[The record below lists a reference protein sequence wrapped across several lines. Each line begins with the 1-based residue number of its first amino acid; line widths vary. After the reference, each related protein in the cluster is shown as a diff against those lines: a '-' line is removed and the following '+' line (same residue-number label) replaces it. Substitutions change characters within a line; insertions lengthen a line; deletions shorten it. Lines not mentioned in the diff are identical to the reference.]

1 MVVLIVDDCLFAQ
14 VPVESH
20 LSLHLCDKFYV
31 STELFGMKSKII
43 VFGLI
48 ELVKR
53 VLAKSFDVDTWFR
66 VSLENLWQYVFSF
79 WREELGQWV
88 VGSKDLLVEIR
99 SFLIFKG
106 QIAAHH
112 RVEHYPDAP
121 NIRGKTMVPI
131 ACNHLN
137 KFMIF
142 CNLLQVQRNMDYHR
156 RS

>member
-53 VLAKSFDVDTWFR
+53 VLAKSFDVDT
-66 VSLENLWQYVFSF
+66 
-79 WREELGQWV
+79 
-88 VGSKDLLVEIR
+88 
-99 SFLIFKG
+99 
-106 QIAAHH
+106 
-112 RVEHYPDAP
+112 
-121 NIRGKTMVPI
+121 
-131 ACNHLN
+131 
-137 KFMIF
+137 
-142 CNLLQVQRNMDYHR
+142 
-156 RS
+156 